1 MNFNSLPEDIVY
13 HILSYNDAI
22 KYRNGK
28 YMDQICKNDKRY
40 KLLLNIPSINQN
52 ETYEDVYEMIKSYEV
67 CYRPSYTLLC
77 VDLENDKIIYTFCYD
92 CEENP
97 ELYYLWIRN

>member
-1 MNFNSLPEDIVY
+1 MNFSSLPEDIIY

-28 YMDQICKNDKRY
+28 YMDQICKHDKRY
-40 KLLLNIPSINQN
+40 KLLLTIPKINQN
-52 ETYEDVYEMIKSYEV
+52 ETYEYVYEMIYSYEV
-67 CYRPSYTLLC
+67 CYRPTYTFLC
-77 VDLENDKIIYTFCYD
+77 VDIYNEKIIYTFCYD

-97 ELYYLWIRN
+97 QLYHLWIRD

>member
-1 MNFNSLPEDIVY
+1 MNFSSLPEDIIHY
-13 HILSYNDAI
+13 ILSYNDKI

-40 KLLLNIPSINQN
+40 KLLLTIPPINQN
-52 ETYEDVYEMIKSYEV
+52 ETYEHVYEIIHVYEV
-67 CYRPSYTLLC
+67 CYRPTYTSLC
-77 VDLENDKIIYTFCYD
+77 VDLENNKIIYTFCYN

-97 ELYYLWIRN
+97 KLYHLWIRD